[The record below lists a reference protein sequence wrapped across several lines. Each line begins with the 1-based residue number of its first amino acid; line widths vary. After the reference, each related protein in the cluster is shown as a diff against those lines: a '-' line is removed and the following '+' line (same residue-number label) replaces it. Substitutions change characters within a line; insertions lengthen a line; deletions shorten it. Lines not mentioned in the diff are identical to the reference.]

1 MKNKEIENLLKQE
14 NNAPDILNNIKTPK
28 TFVKKEKTSFVSR
41 YTLKQRVVA
50 LSVACSL
57 LVIAIITPLLIIFLG
72 NGNGDGNGGMENYDK
87 LVIKDFEQYDKI
99 GVGVESTSASS
110 TNGLGFISLGNTFA
124 SSGKKKH
131 KLIGQKKNGEIEQLI
146 LKDMTTE
153 EETTPSL
160 EVTQIW
166 SGKNFTIIKY
176 STWYESYIYNNC
188 LFERQ
193 PNYQAL
199 YLIDNNTGKFYSLNN
214 FLKFSIGRRNDHDS
228 FVEAELAES
237 NDSLIVFGI
246 LEKDFDYNYSSFET
260 EKCSLFELKIVE
272 NELKIEKLISF
283 KDYNF
288 ANYFVDRYSNI
299 YIGGKYNATNGSLE
313 YMYTRTYDAQVK
325 GIKFT
330 PSAILKASENYA
342 IETITEELVFSQNK
356 IVYTANGQYYY
367 NEYGEK
373 VTNDFSG
380 FDYFH
385 TKDTLIQKDGNT
397 EFYYLNEWRWDIDQ
411 EKPVYYIEKLVWI
424 DDTKFTIEEIIIND
438 YTDNYVF
445 TNNKIYFLKNEE
457 VFSISIYDGAK
468 ESLVSDYLFNDI
480 QTNNLGEVLFT
491 AINKTDRQA
500 VNGKINKEGE
510 IEINFQKIKYDV
522 LYIKPLN

>member
-72 NGNGDGNGGMENYDK
+72 NGNGNGGMENYDK

-124 SSGKKKH
+124 SSGHKKH

-166 SGKNFTIIKY
+166 SGNNFTIVKY
-176 STWYESYIYNNC
+176 CAWSQSAYREWI
-188 LFERQ
+188 FERQ

-214 FLKFSIGRRNDHDS
+214 FLNFSIGRRNYHDS
-228 FVEAELAES
+228 FVEEELAES

-246 LEKDFDYNYSSFET
+246 LEKDSVSIYSSYEA
-260 EKCSLFELKIVE
+260 EKSSLFELKIVE

-313 YMYTRTYDAQVK
+313 FMYTHTYDAPQVK

-397 EFYYLNEWRWDIDQ
+397 EFYYLNEWRWDVDQ
-411 EKPVYYIEKLVWI
+411 TKEVYYIEKLVWI
-424 DDTKFTIEEIIIND
+424 DDTRFTVEEIIIND

-457 VFSISIYDGAK
+457 VFSISIYDGTK
-468 ESLVSDYLFNDI
+468 ESLVSDYLFNNI